1 MLFKGEDP
9 QHGHGDGKGPGF
21 AWCKSMLDC
30 VVNKN
35 RLESENMRKISYMYD
50 KSGGTNRF
58 HECSECLNYVQP
70 DKNYNYKTCALHP
83 ERPMDWKPDHMA
95 CKFFS
100 GEKTAEEMKAEFAQK
115 YADMFHRGKSPS
127 DDGREF
133 GAKVLTAIQAGID
146 MGMTSE
152 SMISVGS
159 ASVSFDPIEMHQM
172 TIDEWIEEEGI

>member
-1 MLFKGEDP
+1 
-9 QHGHGDGKGPGF
+9 
-21 AWCKSMLDC
+21 
-30 VVNKN
+30 
-35 RLESENMRKISYMYD
+35 MRKISYMYD

-83 ERPMDWKPDHMA
+83 EQPMDWKPDHMA

-100 GEKTAEEMKAEFAQK
+100 GDKTAEEMEAEFTQK
-115 YADMFHRGKSPS
+115 YADFCRGESPS
-127 DDGREF
+127 NDGREF
-133 GAKVLTAIQAGID
+133 GVKVLRAIQAGID
-146 MGMTSE
+146 IGMTSE
-152 SMISVGS
+152 LMISVGS

>member
-1 MLFKGEDP
+1 
-9 QHGHGDGKGPGF
+9 
-21 AWCKSMLDC
+21 
-30 VVNKN
+30 
-35 RLESENMRKISYMYD
+35 MYD

-83 ERPMDWKPDHMA
+83 EQPMDWKPDHMA

-100 GEKTAEEMKAEFAQK
+100 GEKTAEEMKAEFATK
-115 YADMFHRGKSPS
+115 YADMSYSGKSPS

-133 GAKVLTAIQAGID
+133 GSKVLTAIQEGID
-146 MGMTSE
+146 IGMTSE
-152 SMISVGS
+152 SMISVNP
-159 ASVSFDPIEMHQM
+159 ASVSFDTIELHQM